1 MSELCQSPIPFLGF
15 PLASFFLLYYLPGYM
30 ILNSRVRP
38 WLYKD
43 ESFKKDIDC
52 GVGFMLCMCK
62 DFIDLGIMI
71 VLYVGVIPIK
81 DPEE

>member
-1 MSELCQSPIPFLGF
+1 
-15 PLASFFLLYYLPGYM
+15 M

-81 DPEE
+81 EPEE